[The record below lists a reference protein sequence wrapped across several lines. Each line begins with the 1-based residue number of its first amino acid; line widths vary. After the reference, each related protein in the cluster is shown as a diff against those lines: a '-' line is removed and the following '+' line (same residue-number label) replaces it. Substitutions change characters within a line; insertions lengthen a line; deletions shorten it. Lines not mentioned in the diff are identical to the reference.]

1 MDRYVGLDLH
11 KQFIEV
17 CALDDK
23 GKVAYRG
30 RTGCLRQELEAFA
43 RAQLTKTDHIALEAT
58 TNTWAVVNVLRPF
71 VARVV
76 VGNPLKTRAIA
87 EAKVKTDKVNAE
99 VLAQLLRCDY
109 LPTVWQPDQDTQ
121 QLRGLLTHRAA
132 LMTQRSRAK
141 NRVQCLLARLL
152 LQPPCKVL
160 WTKTGM
166 AWLKALDLPAHAR
179 LARDSELRQIA
190 LIDGELAEIDKEL
203 AESARKEKRVQLLM
217 TIPGVNY
224 VVALGLLSALG
235 DIGRFRDGDHAASYL
250 GLVPSTRQSGR
261 KCYHGPI
268 TKSGSPQARGLLTQA
283 AQHASRHPGPIGAFF
298 RRLSKRKSRAVA
310 ITAVARKLVTIAY
323 LMLKNNEPY
332 RYARP
337 ELMRE
342 KFAKL
347 QGAGTQ
353 AAEGTQASPRAK
365 AGSGL
370 AEVYR
375 SAQLPPV
382 TAPES
387 LPAGERRMLAERELG
402 DFVRGLYQG
411 KSADSGA
418 EPAEDRGRK
427 KGEQEPANSGETG
440 RPAGRRK

>member
-1 MDRYVGLDLH
+1 MTMERFVGLDLH
-11 KQFIEV
+11 KHFIEV
-17 CALDDK
+17 CALDAG
-23 GKVAYRG
+23 GKVIYRG
-30 RTGCLRQELEAFA
+30 RTGCLRHELEAFA
-43 RAQLTKTDHIALEAT
+43 RAQLSKTDRLALEAT
-58 TNTWAVVNVLRPF
+58 TNTWAVVDVLRPF
-71 VARVV
+71 VAEVV

-87 EAKVKTDKVNAE
+87 EAKVKTDKVDAE

-109 LPTVWQPDQDTQ
+109 LPTVWQPDESTQ

-141 NRVQCLLARLL
+141 NHLQGLLARLL

-160 WTKTGM
+160 WTKAGM

-203 AESARKEKRVQLLM
+203 AESARAEKRVQLLM
-217 TIPGVNY
+217 TLPGVNY

-235 DIGRFRDGDHAASYL
+235 DVARFRDGDHAASYL
-250 GLVPSTRQSGR
+250 GLVPSTKQSGR

-268 TKSGSPQARGLLTQA
+268 TKAGNPQARGLLTQA

-298 RRLSKRKSRAVA
+298 RRLAKRKSRQVA

-347 QGAGTQ
+347 QRSGPES
-353 AAEGTQASPRAK
+353 AEGTRTRPRPK
-365 AGSGL
+365 AGAGL
-370 AEVYR
+370 EEVYR
-375 SAQLPPV
+375 SAELPP
-382 TAPES
+382 
-387 LPAGERRMLAERELG
+387 
-402 DFVRGLYQG
+402 
-411 KSADSGA
+411 
-418 EPAEDRGRK
+418 
-427 KGEQEPANSGETG
+427 
-440 RPAGRRK
+440 